1 MIDQSKLQQA
11 AKLGLLQPE
20 QVDPLFRFLQSGETD
35 HIENAETCDFE
46 PSDST
51 EEPLRFIR
59 SFGDVFITIGIIL
72 LSLGLG
78 MMKFQGVASLLPA
91 AGFALLAEWL
101 VRVRRLAL
109 PGIALLLAML
119 AFIADSFD
127 AFGLSNVEQAALI
140 ALASGLFYLRHRMP
154 FSLLP
159 LVASLL
165 ACAFLLA
172 EIPLEQLPRWFGL
185 AGLLVFALALFFDT
199 RDPQRSSYFS
209 DNAFWLHLLAAPLMV
224 HGAMITLLLN
234 DDAGW
239 IQAVGRENLMLL
251 FFALFFLI
259 AILLDRRALLISTQL
274 YVIYAATQLIEGR
287 WNNTEN
293 IVMYLVFAL
302 GLFVI
307 FFGAYWY
314 RVRRLVWGWVAN
326 YPIARWLPPFE
337 LHDSR
342 FPPSLSSSDS

>member
-1 MIDQSKLQQA
+1 M
-11 AKLGLLQPE
+11 
-20 QVDPLFRFLQSGETD
+20 
-35 HIENAETCDFE
+35 
-46 PSDST
+46 
-51 EEPLRFIR
+51 
-59 SFGDVFITIGIIL
+59 
-72 LSLGLG
+72 
-78 MMKFQGVASLLPA
+78 
-91 AGFALLAEWL
+91 
-101 VRVRRLAL
+101 RVRRLAL

-127 AFGLSNVEQAALI
+127 AFDLSTVEQFGLI
-140 ALASGLFYLRHRMP
+140 TLASGLFYLRHRMP

-172 EIPLEQLPRWFGL
+172 DIPLEQLPRWFGL

-199 RDPQRSSYFS
+199 RDPRRCSYLS

-224 HGAMITLLLN
+224 HSAMITLLLN

-239 IQAVGRENLMLL
+239 IQAVGRENLMIL
-251 FFALFFLI
+251 FFVLFFLV
-259 AILLDRRALLISTQL
+259 AMLLDRRALLISTQL
-274 YVIYAATQLIEGR
+274 YVIYAVTQLIEGR

-293 IVMYLVFAL
+293 IIMYLVFAL

-314 RVRRLVWGWVAN
+314 RVRRLVWGWIAN
-326 YPIARWLPPFE
+326 FPVARWLPPFE
-337 LHDSR
+337 LRDT
-342 FPPSLSSSDS
+342 SSVSH